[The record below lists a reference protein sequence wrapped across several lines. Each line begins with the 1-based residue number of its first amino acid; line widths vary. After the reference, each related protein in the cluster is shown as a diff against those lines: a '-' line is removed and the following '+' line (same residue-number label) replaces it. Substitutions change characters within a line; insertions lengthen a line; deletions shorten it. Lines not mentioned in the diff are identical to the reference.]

1 MTGYLNKAIGE
12 LASELVAGLLRLR
25 KGYVD
30 AAESLLGILD
40 PAQVYPYEFIVYRLT
55 GFRGRRANP
64 PEAISGRDLRV
75 DLLRMMLDIS
85 RSFEL
90 WASDYHQG
98 ACDVSQLAQRLE
110 VSVKTIQRLRRRGL
124 PARYL
129 VFPDG
134 KRRIGF
140 LDSSVEQFI
149 QRRAA
154 RRSSRFSQMTPV
166 ERIDIIRRARRMA
179 MFTHC
184 TLSDVARR
192 IAARTGRAVETI
204 RYTIRRHDL
213 RHPRAAI
220 FPHLT
225 APLDDKQKE
234 VIFRCFLRGVAAPSL
249 ATSYHRTRGSIYR
262 VINEMR
268 ARQLLQRAIPLMYNP
283 QFELPNADE
292 LILSHP
298 AAGPSA
304 DAVQAAAAAKAAA
317 RQPEDLP
324 PYLKSLYEVPLLSA
338 ARERDLFRRYNY
350 IKYKADKLRQA
361 IDINHVRTGML
372 QEIETLLLQANGV
385 KNEIV
390 RANLRLVVSIAKKHI
405 GGSQD
410 LFELISDGNV
420 ALLRAVEKFDYS
432 RGNRFSTYA
441 SWAIIRGFA
450 RSVPQEQYL
459 MDHFGTGNEDV
470 LDVAAGLRTYDPN
483 DLNLGELRESID
495 VVLAQLS
502 PRERAIL
509 IDHYGLD
516 NERDAQTLE
525 QLGKNLGLSKER
537 VRQIEIAALKKLRK
551 ILYPKQA
558 DLLS

>member
-1 MTGYLNKAIGE
+1 MSDYLNRAIGE

-30 AAESLLGILD
+30 SAEALLGILD
-40 PAQVYPYEFIVYRLT
+40 PAQEYPYEFIVYRLT
-55 GFRGRRANP
+55 GFRGRRVNP
-64 PEAISGRDLRV
+64 PDAISGKQLRV

-90 WASDYHQG
+90 RASDYHQG
-98 ACDVSQLAQRLE
+98 ANDVSQLAARLG
-110 VSVKTIQRLRRRGL
+110 VSTKTVQRLRRRGL

-134 KRRIGF
+134 KQRIGF
-140 LDSSVEQFI
+140 LDSSVEAFMQHRA
-149 QRRAA
+149 QRRA
-154 RRSSRFSQMTPV
+154 SRFSLLTPMQRMDV
-166 ERIDIIRRARRMA
+166 IRRARRMA
-179 MFTHC
+179 VFTHC
-184 TLSDVARR
+184 TLSEVARR

-204 RYTIRRHDL
+204 RYTIRRHDV
-213 RHPRAAI
+213 RHPREAV

-234 VIFRCFLRGVAAPSL
+234 VIFRCFLRGVPAPSL
-249 ATSYHRTRGSIYR
+249 AASYNRTRGSIYR

-268 ARQLLQRAIPLMYNP
+268 ARQLVQRPIPLMYNP

-292 LILSHP
+292 LILDHAPSEP
-298 AAGPSA
+298 IAGLS
-304 DAVQAAAAAKAAA
+304 QTISAAKAAA
-317 RQPEDLP
+317 QPDDLP
-324 PYLKSLYEVPLLSA
+324 PYLKALYDVPLLSA
-338 ARERDLFRRYNY
+338 PRERDLFRRYNY
-350 IKYKADKLRQA
+350 IKYKADKLRRS
-361 IDINHVRTGML
+361 IDINHVRTSVL
-372 QEIETLLLQANGV
+372 KDIETLLLQANGV

-390 RANLRLVVSIAKKHI
+390 RANLRLVVSIAKKHV
-405 GGSQD
+405 GRAQD

-420 ALLRAVEKFDYS
+420 SLLRAVEKFDYS

-450 RSVPQEQYL
+450 RSVPQEQFL
-459 MDHFGTGNEDV
+459 LDRFGTGNEDV
-470 LDVAAGLRTYDPN
+470 LDIAAGLRTYDPN

-516 NERDAQTLE
+516 QQRDAQTLE

-537 VRQIEIAALKKLRK
+537 VRQIEIAALKKLRN